1 MDKYNFDLDGP
12 LEEISKKGGEKLP
25 SHFAHALFLN
35 TREKTQAKKMPQ
47 DFRGVTTTFK
57 RKNEKC

>member
-35 TREKTQAKKMPQ
+35 TWEKT
-47 DFRGVTTTFK
+47 
-57 RKNEKC
+57 